1 MTIERLVGYHYI
13 DNGYFVVKHKKR
25 CEEVFYLKT
34 KDMLKDETI
43 VGSPIKQMVI
53 VACVMF
59 VFWNLLG
66 GKYSL
71 KFLTYG
77 AVTSIAA
84 AWLCVP
90 LMLIPNAS
98 GTKKYFIFDVN
109 LGKYII
115 YWIWLL
121 NEVVK
126 ANIDVAKATVKPE
139 MVINPRLIRFRIKF
153 DNPMAHA
160 TLANSITLT
169 PGTVTLNVTEDGLYE
184 IHALTD
190 GAAEGLLEGG
200 MQKRIAELFGEPFDY
215 AVVEEGEVQ

>member
-1 MTIERLVGYHYI
+1 M
-13 DNGYFVVKHKKR
+13 
-25 CEEVFYLKT
+25 KT
-34 KDMLKDETI
+34 REMLKDKTI
-43 VGSPIKQMVI
+43 VGSPVKQLVI
-53 VACVMF
+53 VALVMF

-77 AVTSIAA
+77 AVAAIAA

-90 LMLIPNAS
+90 LMVIPNAS

-109 LGKYII
+109 LAKYAA
-115 YWIWLL
+115 YWLWLL

-139 MVINPRLIRFRIKF
+139 MEINPRMIRFRIKF

-169 PGTVTLNVTEDGLYE
+169 PGTVTINVTEDGLYE
-184 IHALTD
+184 VHALTD
-190 GAAEGLLEGG
+190 GAAEGLLDGG
-200 MQKRIAELFGEPFDY
+200 MQKKIAELFGEPFDY
-215 AVVEEGEVQ
+215 EVVEEGEEQ